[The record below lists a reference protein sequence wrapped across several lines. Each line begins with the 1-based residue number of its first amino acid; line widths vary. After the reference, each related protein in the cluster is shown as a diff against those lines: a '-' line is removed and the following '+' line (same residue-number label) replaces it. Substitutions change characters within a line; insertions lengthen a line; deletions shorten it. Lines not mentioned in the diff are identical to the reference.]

1 MPQAEQCLLL
11 EARVDKLMFLHSQ
24 AGRFLRSSCD
34 YIIQKCL
41 GIALLVC
48 KCVLRGPRPSSVY
61 NIVVVDRAWNDDS
74 NGGLDVA
81 FLFVEISEILE
92 WI

>member
-61 NIVVVDRAWNDDS
+61 NIVVVDRA
-74 NGGLDVA
+74 
-81 FLFVEISEILE
+81 
-92 WI
+92 